1 MPILQVDALT
11 RFVADIFSH
20 ARSSRAE
27 AERIAHYLVMA
38 NRTGHDSH
46 GVIRV
51 PRYVDWALAGDTV
64 PDQTV
69 EMIVDLPALAVI
81 DGRFGYGQTIGP
93 QAVAIGIDKGKAM
106 GVAAMALRNS
116 GHIGRIGDWAE
127 MAASAGLVSIFF
139 VNVAGSVLVAPFGGV
154 ERRLS
159 TAPFCVGIPRPG
171 LDPIILDFATSLVA
185 EGKALVA
192 SRGGKPVPDDA
203 LIDAN
208 GLISGDPH
216 VLYGPYE
223 ANGPR
228 NYRSGTGALRAF
240 GGHKGSGLALMCE
253 LLGGALTGGG
263 ATNPGKRLANGMFA
277 IFVDPAKVDA
287 SAFFDADMAAYIAY
301 YKSSKPDV
309 EGRAVLIP
317 GEVETKTKADRDADG
332 IALADD
338 AWASIA
344 ATARLVGLDEA
355 RIEKA
360 LAGS

>member
-11 RFVADIFSH
+11 AFVTDIF
-20 ARSSRAE
+20 ARAGSSEAE
-27 AERIAHYLVMA
+27 AARIAHYLVMA

-51 PRYVDWALAGDTV
+51 PGYVERTLSKGTV
-64 PDQTV
+64 PDQTI

-93 QAVAIGIDKGKAM
+93 QAVAIGIEKGRAM

-127 MAASAGLVSIFF
+127 MAAAAQLISIFF

-171 LDPIILDFATSLVA
+171 LEPVILDFATSLVA

-192 SRGGKPVPDDA
+192 SRGGKPVPGDA
-203 LIDAN
+203 LIDAD
-208 GLISGDPH
+208 GTISGDPH

-223 ANGPR
+223 AEGPR
-228 NYRSGTGALRAF
+228 NYRNGTGALRAF

-277 IFVDPAKVDA
+277 IFIDPAKVDTA
-287 SAFFDADMAAYIAY
+287 AFFDADMAAYIEY
-301 YKSSKPDV
+301 YQSSKP
-309 EGRAVLIP
+309 AVLGTAILIP
-317 GEVETKTKADRDADG
+317 GELEAKTRAERDTNG

-338 AWASIA
+338 AWASIT
-344 ATARLVGLDEA
+344 ATARLVGLDAA
-355 RIEKA
+355 RISAA
-360 LAGS
+360 LGR